1 MPSKSV
7 DRMDVAMQR
16 EISRILQFDL
26 KNPKLGFVTVTDVQC
41 TNDLSQAKVFVTFL
55 GKQER
60 NDAGMKIL
68 NQSKGYIRSTLAKK
82 IKARK
87 MPELIFVQDTSLEQG
102 NKIDRILSGIS
113 SEEARPEK
121 ETDKAEEQTAEN
133 E

>member
-121 ETDKAEEQTAEN
+121 EADKAEEQTAEN